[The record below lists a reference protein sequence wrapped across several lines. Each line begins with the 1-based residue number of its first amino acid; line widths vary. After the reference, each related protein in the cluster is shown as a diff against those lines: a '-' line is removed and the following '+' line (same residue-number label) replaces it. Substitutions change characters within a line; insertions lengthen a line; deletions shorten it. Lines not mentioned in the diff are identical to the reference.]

1 MNGPLHPDDL
11 PGDAVD
17 AAADPIDELLRARLQ
32 AGAPAAASA
41 PEARSE
47 LAELTPRFRR
57 ARQRRQVAV
66 AALSSAAA
74 VVLVVV
80 GLTAFGDEGSQ
91 RIDSAGDDTSTS
103 VTTSSST
110 STTSTTVAPPTTTAP
125 TSTSVPSAPT
135 TTAPAPSGAASTTTS
150 ASPRPTVAPSTVA
163 PTTPVGGTETLAAT
177 GGTATV
183 RWTATSATVL
193 GATPAPGWS
202 VERTEQKSAT
212 RVEVRFRRDD
222 GGSGS
227 SSSTIDA
234 RVVDGRLVVDAS

>member
-11 PGDAVD
+11 PDDLHED
-17 AAADPIDELLRARLQ
+17 AAVDPIDELLRARLQ
-32 AGAPAAASA
+32 AGAPGTTST
-41 PEARSE
+41 PEAQAE
-47 LAELTPRFRR
+47 LVELTPRFRR
-57 ARQRRQVAV
+57 ARQRRQAAV

-80 GLTAFGDEGSQ
+80 GLAAFGDEGSQ
-91 RIDSAGDDTSTS
+91 RIDTAGDDTSTS
-103 VTTSSST
+103 LTTSSST
-110 STTSTTVAPPTTTAP
+110 STTSTTAVPSTTTPSTSTTAP
-125 TSTSVPSAPT
+125 S
-135 TTAPAPSGAASTTTS
+135 TTAPVPGAVASTTTTTPS
-150 ASPRPTVAPSTVA
+150 RPTVAPSVAA

-183 RWTATSATVL
+183 RWTATNATVL
-193 GATPAPGWS
+193 GATPAPGWT
-202 VERTEQKSAT
+202 VERSEQKSAT